1 MTADFFSVLIP
12 TSVRPFP
19 LTLTRLSLP
28 LQDPRIT
35 VDLQAPQPETCT
47 IRLASEQLEELTL
60 EELTLSQL
68 LDSETTFMRPSV
80 RPLSLSH
87 GLPSIPLP

>member
-19 LTLTRLSLP
+19 LTHTRLSLP

-35 VDLQAPQPETCT
+35 VDMQAPQPETCT

-60 EELTLSQL
+60 SQL
-68 LDSETTFMRPSV
+68 LDSETTLIRPSV
-80 RPLSLSH
+80 RPLSFSH